1 MGFVFFVKMGLF
13 FDHFETMSYCHKGD
27 EQVYNRNIPKSSHTK
42 NQKLLGIRINNK
54 VSLCFFL
61 TERKNK
67 RQYQTR
73 LVKFEQD
80 WTGLNVFGQNQASLN
95 MTSTATANSIN
106 GTGNPL
112 APPLTTDDLEDV
124 LMELN
129 RYEKSPEQKIPNIL
143 ERFVLFLVYFFDFT
157 NMIIKYKKLIINVSF
172 LYRISA
178 YKQSFL
184 ND

>member
-1 MGFVFFVKMGLF
+1 
-13 FDHFETMSYCHKGD
+13 
-27 EQVYNRNIPKSSHTK
+27 
-42 NQKLLGIRINNK
+42 
-54 VSLCFFL
+54 
-61 TERKNK
+61 
-67 RQYQTR
+67 
-73 LVKFEQD
+73 
-80 WTGLNVFGQNQASLN
+80 

-143 ERFVLFLVYFFDFT
+143 ERFVLFLVYFFGFT

-178 YKQSFL
+178 YKTILFE
-184 ND
+184 